1 MANFSAAFG
10 YDLYIIPLK
19 AESVDT
25 SFTGVTTGVGAA
37 ATAFIDTTTT
47 IAANEKVTYSDGV
60 FSLGATPVAEPTDGT
75 MQPVRLTGLT
85 SAQLETDTGSED
97 IYTYDDGVKGFNQ
110 AVATTKTWSLSLG
123 GIADFKDAGYQILRL
138 TEQNTVA
145 DGLRVKIA
153 RVGPTG
159 TVETVYGYGTLMG
172 YSESNEVT
180 SIVSWECSV
189 SGYGAYVVELD
200 ENAGN

>member
-10 YDLYIIPLK
+10 YDLYLIPLK

-25 SFTGVTTGVGAA
+25 SFAGVTGGVGAGA
-37 ATAFIDTTTT
+37 GNFIDTTTV
-47 IAANEKVTYSDGV
+47 IAQNEKISYAAGV
-60 FSLGATPVAEPTDGT
+60 FSIGATPVAEPTDGT
-75 MQPVRLTGLT
+75 MQPVRLYGLT
-85 SAQLETDTGSED
+85 SASLETDTGSED
-97 IYTYDDGVKGFNQ
+97 IYTYDDETKGFNQ
-110 AVATTKTWSLSLG
+110 SVATTKSWTMSLA

-145 DGLRVKIA
+145 DALRVKIA

-172 YSESNEVT
+172 YTESNEVS
-180 SIVSWECSV
+180 SIVSWECSLT
-189 SGYGAYVVELD
+189 GYGSYVVELD

>member
-25 SFTGVTTGVGAA
+25 SFAGVTTGVGAA

-47 IAANEKVTYSDGV
+47 IAANEKVTYSNGV

-97 IYTYDDGVKGFNQ
+97 IYTYDDEVKGFNQ

-123 GIADFKDAGYQILRL
+123 GVADFKDAGYQILRL

>member
-25 SFTGVTTGVGAA
+25 SFAGVTTGVGAE

-47 IAANEKVTYSDGV
+47 IAANEKVTYSNGV

-97 IYTYDDGVKGFNQ
+97 IYTYDDEVKGFNQ

-123 GIADFKDAGYQILRL
+123 GVADFKDAGYQILRL

>member
-25 SFTGVTTGVGAA
+25 SFTGVTAGVAA
-37 ATAFIDTTTT
+37 EATAFIDTTTT
-47 IAANEKVTYSDGV
+47 IAADEKVTYSEGV
-60 FSLGATPVAEPTDGT
+60 FSLGATPTAEPTDGT

-85 SAQLETDTGSED
+85 SASLQTDTGSED
-97 IYTYDDGVKGFNQ
+97 IYTYDDEVKGFNQ
-110 AVATTKTWSLSLG
+110 AVATTKSWTMDLA

-172 YSESNEVT
+172 YSESNDVT
-180 SIVSWECSV
+180 SIVSWECSL

>member
-10 YDLYIIPLK
+10 YDLYLIPLK

-25 SFTGVTTGVGAA
+25 SFTGVTAGVDAS
-37 ATAFIDTTTT
+37 ATAFVDTTA
-47 IAANEKVTYSDGV
+47 IIPADEKITYADGI
-60 FSLGATPVAEPTDGT
+60 FSIGATPVAEPTDGT

-85 SAQLETDTGSED
+85 SASLETDTGSED
-97 IYTYDDGVKGFNQ
+97 IYTYDDEVKGFNQ
-110 AVATTKTWSLSLG
+110 AVATTKSWSMSLAG
-123 GIADFKDAGYQILRL
+123 VADFKDAGYQILRL

-159 TVETVYGYGTLMG
+159 TVETIYGYSTLMG

>member
-10 YDLYIIPLK
+10 YDLYLIPLK
-19 AESVDT
+19 SESVDT
-25 SFTGVTTGVGAA
+25 SFTSVTGGVGAG
-37 ATAFIDTTTT
+37 ATNFIDTTTVV
-47 IAANEKVTYSDGV
+47 AADEKVTYADGV
-60 FSLGATPVAEPTDGT
+60 FSLGATPAAEPTDGT

-85 SAQLETDTGSED
+85 SASLETDTGSED
-97 IYTYDDGVKGFNQ
+97 IYTYDDEVKGFNQ
-110 AVATTKTWSLSLG
+110 AVATTKSWSMSLS

-145 DGLRVKIA
+145 DGLRVKVA

-180 SIVSWECSV
+180 SIVSWECSL

>member
-10 YDLYIIPLK
+10 YDLYLIPLK

-25 SFTGVTTGVGAA
+25 AFTGVTGGVGAGA
-37 ATAFIDTTTT
+37 GNFVDTTNI
-47 IAANEKVTYSDGV
+47 IAQDEKISYAAGV
-60 FSLGATPVAEPTDGT
+60 FSIGATPVAEPTDGT
-75 MQPVRLTGLT
+75 MQPVRLYGLT
-85 SAQLETDTGSED
+85 SASLETDTGSED
-97 IYTYDDGVKGFNQ
+97 IYTYDNETKGFNQ
-110 AVATTKTWSLSLG
+110 AVATTKTWTMSLAG
-123 GIADFKDAGYQILRL
+123 VADFKDAGYQILRL

-145 DGLRVKIA
+145 DSLRVKIA

-172 YSESNEVT
+172 YTESNEVS
-180 SIVSWECSV
+180 SIVSWECELT
-189 SGYGAYVVELD
+189 GYGSYVVELD

>member
-10 YDLYIIPLK
+10 YDLYLIPLK

-25 SFTGVTTGVGAA
+25 SFTGVTAGVDAS
-37 ATAFIDTTTT
+37 ATAFVDTTA
-47 IAANEKVTYSDGV
+47 IIPADEKITYADGI
-60 FSLGATPVAEPTDGT
+60 FSIGATPVAEPTDGT

-85 SAQLETDTGSED
+85 SASLETDTGSED
-97 IYTYDDGVKGFNQ
+97 IYTYDDEVKGFNQ
-110 AVATTKTWSLSLG
+110 AVATTKSWSMSLAG
-123 GIADFKDAGYQILRL
+123 VADFKDAGYQILRL

-159 TVETVYGYGTLMG
+159 TVETIYGYGTLMG

>member
-25 SFTGVTTGVGAA
+25 SFTNVTAGVGAG
-37 ATAFIDTTTT
+37 ATNFIDTTTV
-47 IAANEKVTYSDGV
+47 IAADEKVTYSAGV

-97 IYTYDDGVKGFNQ
+97 IYTYDDEVKGFNQ
-110 AVATTKTWSLSLG
+110 AVATTKTWTLSLG